1 MTARVVLALPGDLHV
16 SCGPGALIGRSYA
29 ADVRLD
35 DGRLSEAHAMV
46 SLRGRELVLLPLR
59 GRLRVGERDVAR
71 VLLVAGVVVTLA
83 TGVDLRVVTADL
95 PRTVLA
101 AELHRSPAQQNTP
114 PQLLTG
120 VMSVVASPS
129 PHLAAGVQP
138 AAVALVFSDGLSWFV
153 RCGEEAAV
161 EVASGDV
168 VDMSD
173 GWHLRFVDVDIE
185 TLAVLETSPLLPTTE
200 RLRLVSRFESVEVWR
215 GDERVLLLAGV
226 PARLVAELL
235 AFGGPVRW
243 EVLAESLW
251 PQPDVARDVLR
262 HRLDVALT
270 RLRKRLAY
278 VGVRRDL
285 VTAHRT
291 GQLEL
296 VLRPGDR
303 CEDFA

>member
-1 MTARVVLALPGDLHV
+1 V
-16 SCGPGALIGRSYA
+16 GRSYA

-35 DGRLSEAHAMV
+35 DGRVSEAHAMV

-59 GRLRVGERDVAR
+59 GRLRVGDRDVAR
-71 VLLVAGVVVTLA
+71 VVLAPGVVVTLA
-83 TGVDLRVVTADL
+83 AGVDVRVVTADL

-101 AELHRSPAQQNTP
+101 AELRSSSAQRMSTP
-114 PQLLTG
+114 PQVLTG

-129 PHLAAGVQP
+129 PHLAAGVQ
-138 AAVALVFSDGLSWFV
+138 AGAQALVFSDGLSWFV
-153 RCGEEAAV
+153 RCGEEAAI
-161 EVASGDV
+161 EVVSGDV
-168 VDMSD
+168 VDVAVVGAEPWQLS
-173 GWHLRFVDVDIE
+173 FVDVDIE
-185 TLAVLETSPLLPTTE
+185 TLAALETSPLLTTTQ
-200 RLRLVSRFESVEVWR
+200 RLRLVSCFDSVEVWC

-243 EVLAESLW
+243 ELLAEALW
-251 PQPDVARDVLR
+251 PQADLGRDVLR

-270 RLRKRLAY
+270 RLRKRLAH

-285 VTAHRT
+285 ITAHRT

-296 VLRPGDR
+296 VLAPGDR